1 MSGNVVEKG
10 FFPDISLPP
19 KIAFYFDVTKDEK
32 SSRRSQFVNISDKV
46 KFGCQNGENQKIWK
60 SGKRH
65 ILNFRRIAALSVGSA
80 CNHQRWGVS
89 LPKLKQMRNIIV
101 SEELCRDHGH
111 FLSKREK
118 CYTMFVLYLADI
130 IDKRKALYY
139 ADMSGTFHITREDL
153 RTTILDGEEG
163 VKACQSYMMSFNS
176 YGCDDGIK
184 V

>member
-1 MSGNVVEKG
+1 MQS
-10 FFPDISLPP
+10 
-19 KIAFYFDVTKDEK
+19 
-32 SSRRSQFVNISDKV
+32 
-46 KFGCQNGENQKIWK
+46 
-60 SGKRH
+60 
-65 ILNFRRIAALSVGSA
+65 
-80 CNHQRWGVS
+80 QRWCILAQVEAE
-89 LPKLKQMRNIIV
+89 RNIIV

-163 VKACQSYMMSFNS
+163 VKACQSYMMSLIHTAARRHQSMISKQIFHTKKLLKPIPLQLIFLNDCFQMIMLVFMLLI
-176 YGCDDGIK
+176 YPITT
-184 V
+184 VI